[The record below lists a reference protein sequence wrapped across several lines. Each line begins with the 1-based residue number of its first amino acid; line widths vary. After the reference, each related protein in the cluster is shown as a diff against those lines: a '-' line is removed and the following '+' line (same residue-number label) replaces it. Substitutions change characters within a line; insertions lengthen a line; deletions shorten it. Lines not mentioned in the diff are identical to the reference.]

1 MRPIPDKT
9 KDLVL
14 WAVVAVLCL
23 AFFFGLVQRLG
34 ALSLW
39 MDEGFHY
46 LAAEGILNHGYPLFP
61 SGHIYFKAI
70 LYTYLLALSCL
81 VFGLNAFGLRIVSVL
96 AFVGLLPVA
105 FLFAK
110 KIYGR
115 AAGLLAAI
123 GLAFSAWQMEIGR
136 LALYFLPVQVF
147 YIACLYAFYR
157 GYFEE
162 DKRWRRAALV
172 LFLLIPHVHQ
182 LGLGVWFCFPAFLL
196 LRGARRF
203 FRKDV
208 LVPFVVISLVDAAL
222 QLHEFFFW
230 KVGYVYERTDTSLKG
245 MIDYFFSGF
254 SLGYFKEFG
263 RSFPRMS
270 LVVFG
275 GLFLCLGARLFQTR
289 SDDSS
294 APDSRKVAAGQAWL
308 FANLGLVFPLLFLG
322 FFRTH
327 IQPRYLLQLY
337 PLFFILFA
345 GALLALAKSAV
356 DLLIDPFV
364 RLGSGIRR
372 DVPTWIILGLLTVG
386 LGDGIGPGIV
396 KAVAGRRYRDP
407 IKTDIITRSGRF
419 THYDHQGIGTFVR
432 RFLAPEDIVIAVHVV
447 FGRIYAGRADYWL
460 WTGGPGTWDAW
471 EKTSEGWKDF
481 YVGAR
486 WINTLDDLKKIVE
499 GNPGKRVWLIAS
511 PSIENPGHIR
521 QEVADYIKSDPGRL
535 VFRGR
540 DGMSGVYLWHDIKG
554 EFAGPPPSLEGEWIP
569 EAPGRIVFAPD
580 ASRQCALFLDK
591 KKMRRPAAFDA
602 GLPAPLPAGRYKL
615 VMRAKTDQVG
625 LLEKILGISIQ
636 AGKAGTNLRSVTIAG
651 SDFEGAG
658 VYKEFSWEFFLKR
671 EEALRF
677 EFLFTGRGA
686 LTLDYL
692 DIQPVAAEGE
702 GEGEG
707 EGGAP

>member
-1 MRPIPDKT
+1 MTLSPDKK

-14 WAVVAVLCL
+14 WAVVAVLCV
-23 AFFFGLVQRLG
+23 AFFFILVQRLG

-46 LAAEGILNHGYPLFP
+46 LAAEGILSHGYPLFP
-61 SGHIYFKAI
+61 SGHVYYKAI
-70 LYTYLLALSCL
+70 LYTYALALSCL
-81 VFGLNAFGLRIVSVL
+81 IFGLNAFGLRLVSVL

-110 KIYGR
+110 RLFGR

-162 DKRWRRAALV
+162 DKRWRRAAFI

-208 LVPFVVISLVDAAL
+208 LVPFFVISLANAAL

-230 KVGYVYERTDTSLKG
+230 KVGYVYERTDTNFKG

-254 SLGYFKEFG
+254 SLGYFKELG
-263 RSFPRMS
+263 RSFPKMS
-270 LVVFG
+270 LIVFG
-275 GLFLCLGARLFQTR
+275 GLFLCLGARLFRTR
-289 SDDSS
+289 SDDSPG
-294 APDSRKVAAGQAWL
+294 PDSRNVAAGQAWL
-308 FANLGLVFPLLFLG
+308 FANLCLVFPLLFLG

-364 RLGSGIRR
+364 RLRSGIRR
-372 DVPTWIILGLLTVG
+372 DVPTWIVLGLLTVG

-396 KAVAGRRYRDP
+396 RTVAGRGYRDP

-419 THYDHQGIGTFVR
+419 SHYDHRGIGSFVR
-432 RFLAPEDIVIAVHVV
+432 RFLASDDIVIAVHVV
-447 FGRIYAGRADYWL
+447 FGYIYAGRVDYWL

-499 GNPGKRVWLIAS
+499 NNPGKRVWLIAS
-511 PSIENPGHIR
+511 PSLDNPAHIR
-521 QEVADYIKSDPGRL
+521 QEVADFVRSDPGRL

-540 DGMSGVYLWHDIKG
+540 DGMSEVYLWHDAKG
-554 EFAGPPPSLEGEWIP
+554 EFAGPSRTLEAECIP
-569 EAPGRIVFAPD
+569 EPPGRIVFAPD
-580 ASRQCALFLDK
+580 ASRQAALLLDK
-591 KKMRRPAAFDA
+591 KKMRRPAAFAA
-602 GLPAPLPAGRYKL
+602 GLPNPLPAGRYEL
-615 VMRAKTDQVG
+615 VIRCKTDEVG
-625 LLEKILGISIQ
+625 ILEKILGVSLQ
-636 AGKAGTNLRSVTIAG
+636 AGKEKTEVRAFAVAG
-651 SDFEGAG
+651 SDFEGPG
-658 VYKEFSWEFFLKR
+658 LYKEFSWDFFLKR
-671 EEALRF
+671 EEPLILK
-677 EFLFTGRGA
+677 FLFTGRAA
-686 LTLDYL
+686 LTVDYL
-692 DIQPVAAEGE
+692 DIKPIAAEE
-702 GEGEG
+702 
-707 EGGAP
+707 EGGVR